1 MAFCINEVGQL
12 GKLPCFL
19 FLLLPSSDWTLDFLL
34 QRPNLSVLQW
44 KIRHNEQVPY
54 VTEIHAVE
62 DTGSGAGA
70 LLCRG
75 RRACPALRACI
86 FVGGSC
92 TRLVCIRLIFALRIK
107 PTLAAHHSR
116 PCRNWPFRSRD
127 DITLCSVP

>member
-62 DTGSGAGA
+62 DTGSGAGSA
-70 LLCRG
+70 SLSREEGVPGPESLHICRWK
-75 RRACPALRACI
+75 L
-86 FVGGSC
+86 
-92 TRLVCIRLIFALRIK
+92 
-107 PTLAAHHSR
+107 H
-116 PCRNWPFRSRD
+116 
-127 DITLCSVP
+127 